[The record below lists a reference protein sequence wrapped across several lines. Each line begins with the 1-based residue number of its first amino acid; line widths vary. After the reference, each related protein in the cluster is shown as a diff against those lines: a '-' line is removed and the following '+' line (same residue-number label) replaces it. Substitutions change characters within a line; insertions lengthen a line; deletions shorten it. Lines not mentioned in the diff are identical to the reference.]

1 MLNANVVNGRSHL
14 MSLFTL
20 TGNRLAATVL
30 AAGALVV
37 GGTGV
42 TAVAASLQ
50 DGPPVAEAES
60 PSPSPTATETESPEP
75 SPTATESESP
85 EPAPTATET
94 ESPEPSP
101 TASESESPE
110 PTETAAPSPSPAES
124 EESAPSSSSAAV
136 GPDATGPAAFGL
148 CNAFT
153 HGGLGAKST
162 ARAALVKA
170 AGGES
175 RIVSY
180 CADVTAAK
188 GANDDGTAET
198 ATGHSATS
206 QSVSGE
212 EQAGQQAEP
221 QQQVGQERRGAP
233 GQQGGQGHPSGNSH
247 NRPGN
252 SQAKSGGRG

>member
-1 MLNANVVNGRSHL
+1 

-20 TGNRLAATVL
+20 TGNKLAATVL

-37 GGTGV
+37 SGAGV

-50 DGPPVAEAES
+50 DSPAVAEAES
-60 PSPSPTATETESPEP
+60 PSASPTATESESPEPSPTATETESPEP

-85 EPAPTATET
+85 EPSPTATET
-94 ESPEPSP
+94 ESPEP
-101 TASESESPE
+101 
-110 PTETAAPSPSPAES
+110 TETATPSPSPTES
-124 EESAPSSSSAAV
+124 EEPSTSAAAV

-180 CADVTAAK
+180 CADVTASK
-188 GANDDGTAET
+188 GADDD
-198 ATGHSATS
+198 ATQTS
-206 QSVSGE
+206 TGQEVTGQ
-212 EQAGQQAEP
+212 EQTEQQAEP
-221 QQQVGQERRGAP
+221 QQQVEQERQGAP
-233 GQQGGQGHPSGNSH
+233 GPRVGQGHQSGSPNNHSGNSH
-247 NRPGN
+247 
-252 SQAKSGGRG
+252 AKSGGRG